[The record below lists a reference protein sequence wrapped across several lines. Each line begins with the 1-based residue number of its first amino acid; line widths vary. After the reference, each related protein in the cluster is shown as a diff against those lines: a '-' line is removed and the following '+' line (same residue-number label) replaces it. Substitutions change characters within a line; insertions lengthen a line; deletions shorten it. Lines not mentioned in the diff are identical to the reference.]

1 MVQHSVPFMQ
11 LRGGSSKGLYFLASD
26 LPVDSEARDQ
36 LLLDA
41 VGRDARQIDGLGGA
55 DPLTSKVAIISPS
68 QRPDADI
75 DYLFIQIVVG
85 QNRVDSTANCGNILA
100 GVGPFALE
108 AGLMVVTGDSTT
120 VRVHMVNSGKICE
133 LVMDTPNGAINYA
146 GDARIDGV
154 PGTAA
159 PVICNY
165 KDVAGSACGALLPT
179 GNVVDRVDG
188 IEITCVDNGMPVV
201 VLRATD
207 MGIVGD
213 ESPEQLNANEALK
226 AKLQSIR
233 LQIGP
238 KMNLGDVD
246 GASVPKMCLI
256 SAPKNGGVVH
266 TRTFIPYR
274 CHAAIGVLGAVSTA
288 TACIIPGSV
297 AEGIGQIPPGNPVQ
311 MSVEHPSGEFSINL
325 DIDRSGPIP
334 EVKQAGLLRTARL
347 LSRGELYLP
356 GHQ

>member
-108 AGLMVVTGDSTT
+108 AGLMVVAGDSTT

>member
-201 VLRATD
+201 VMRATD